1 VSAPHAAVWLNAEEA
16 RIFRF
21 GEAGVEKLQVNADGP
36 GEVGGKVRDDREY
49 FEAILA
55 ELTEVEDWMVAG
67 PQGPRQDFEKYV
79 RVGHAEALARKLV
92 AVETMDEPH
101 EGELL
106 RHAKRHLSR

>member
-1 VSAPHAAVWLNAEEA
+1 MSAPHAAVWLNAEEA

-21 GEAGVEKLQVNADGP
+21 GEAGVEKLLVNADGSGRMP
-36 GEVGGKVRDDREY
+36 DDHGY

-55 ELTEVEDWMVAG
+55 ELTEVEDWMIAG
-67 PQGPRQDFEKYV
+67 PQGARQDFEKYV
-79 RVGHAEALARKLV
+79 RVGHAEELARKLV

-106 RHAKRHLSR
+106 RHAKRHFNR

>member
-1 VSAPHAAVWLNAEEA
+1 MSAPHAAVWLNADEA

-21 GEAGVEKLQVNADGP
+21 GEAGVEKLLVNA
-36 GEVGGKVRDDREY
+36 GGSGRMRDDRGY

-55 ELTEVEDWMVAG
+55 ELTEVEDWMIAG
-67 PQGPRQDFEKYV
+67 PQGARQDFEKYV
-79 RVGHAEALARKLV
+79 RVGHAEELARKLV

-106 RHAKRHLSR
+106 RHAKRHFNR